1 MQNPLFQALVKM
13 AGLPKV
19 PDNPQELYNM
29 VADNPQFKKDFQAA
43 EQAGI
48 LKRDSQGNLNV
59 LNHNKINSAVQ
70 AFKNLLTEKLRDVA

>member
-13 AGLPKV
+13 AGLPKI
-19 PDNPQELYNM
+19 PNSPQELYNM

-59 LNHNKINSAVQ
+59 LNQEKLNSAVSIFL
-70 AFKNLLTEKLRDVA
+70 ANMFKGK